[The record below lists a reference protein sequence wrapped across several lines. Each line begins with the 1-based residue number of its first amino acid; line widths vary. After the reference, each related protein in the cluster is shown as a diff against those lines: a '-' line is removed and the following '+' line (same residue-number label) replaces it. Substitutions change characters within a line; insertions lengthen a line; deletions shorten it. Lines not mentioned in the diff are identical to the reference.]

1 MFRTRGLDADQTEAA
16 IKATVK
22 MLNIIE
28 AEYERWIKVLLI
40 DCMLIAVYCGVK
52 VVLCLWNDKPVDWEE
67 ILLIGAAVAVP
78 YYVLAYLCCI

>member
-1 MFRTRGLDADQTEAA
+1 M
-16 IKATVK
+16 K
-22 MLNIIE
+22 
-28 AEYERWIKVLLI
+28 RWIKVLLI

-78 YYVLAYLCCI
+78 YYVLAYLMLYMNNQVKIKRTDRDNHKDEKRL